1 MHIICDTRAMQALC
15 QADCEERREAG
26 VLSGQL
32 RGTFG
37 NRLAES
43 CWCARGEVAGTMIF
57 VYWTPSGVMLSD
69 KTLRE
74 LQRQHPKLE
83 LVRQFRTIQDA
94 RRYCQKMRFQ
104 VVSDEQPE
112 WTGITPEGRER
123 MREKKRGANNP
134 NHGGL
139 SPEHKANIS
148 RNKRMAYRG
157 EFNPMWNRR
166 HKSST
171 RLLIGMAN
179 IRRRGRR
186 WAVDE
191 QGREHFIAYSTL
203 PPGWTWGRA
212 RGTGARL

>member
-1 MHIICDTRAMQALC
+1 
-15 QADCEERREAG
+15 
-26 VLSGQL
+26 
-32 RGTFG
+32 
-37 NRLAES
+37 
-43 CWCARGEVAGTMIF
+43 MIF
-57 VYWTPSGVMLSD
+57 VYWTPEGVMLSD
-69 KTLRE
+69 KTMRE
-74 LQRQHPKLE
+74 LQRLHPKLE

-94 RRYCQKMRFQ
+94 RAYCVKMRFQ
-104 VVSDEQPE
+104 VIADDEPE

-123 MREKKRGANNP
+123 MREKKRGENNP
-134 NHGGL
+134 NSGGL
-139 SPEHKANIS
+139 SPEHKAKIS

-157 EFNPMWNRR
+157 EHNPMWNRR

-171 RLLIGMAN
+171 RLLIGLAN